1 MDPIN
6 LFVLD
11 TCALLTLRSDEP
23 GADRVEDLLARA
35 KRRSCRLFG
44 SFMTRMEPLYLICRE
59 EGEEAA
65 HGALRLVDSFTIE
78 WISCEPSI
86 LEVAARLKTRGR
98 LSIADSWIGAT
109 AISRQ
114 AVLIHK
120 DPEFAK
126 FPEIAQ
132 ETVAK

>member
-78 WISCEPSI
+78 WITCEPSI
-86 LEVAARLKTRGR
+86 LEVATRLKARGR
-98 LSIADSWIGAT
+98 LSTADSWIGAT